1 MVVCDHQESCIPAVN
16 GLNADVMNRSCW
28 TGNDCSCLVGCRVFM
43 LFRRA
48 GTFCQQKN
56 YQQKNSTF
64 CGASKVSLRKVIFD
78 HSYVDVVMGSASTM
92 RTVFL
97 SRESSFACLLGVVE
111 TSVYNV
117 GRFFCLSRTESRC
130 QQCVSPVE
138 TSVLQLHEF
147 RISED
152 TSHVLVLVLGDIGRS
167 PRMQMRTQT
176 IQPNPS

>member
-1 MVVCDHQESCIPAVN
+1 MIAAAWWAAGFLCCFAAPAFFV
-16 GLNADVMNRSCW
+16 S
-28 TGNDCSCLVGCRVFM
+28 
-43 LFRRA
+43 RRIQLA
-48 GTFCQQKN
+48 VITN
-56 YQQKNSTF
+56 VAF
-64 CGASKVSLRKVIFD
+64 CGASRVSLRKVIFD

-130 QQCVSPVE
+130 QQCVPSVE